1 MASEGQSDSVP
12 CVQLVDG
19 ARVLARGA
27 ADGELPELVACTD
40 SLVFVATSRGYLRSW
55 SVSGV
60 QRSVLNPCGHI
71 VTMVGAG
78 ERLAVVFEDSYPL
91 EGGGGDGA

>member
-1 MASEGQSDSVP
+1 MILYRAFNSWT
-12 CVQLVDG
+12 
-19 ARVLARGA
+19 ARAFWRVELPT
-27 ADGELPELVACTD
+27 GELPELVACTD
-40 SLVFVATSRGYLRSW
+40 SLVFVATSRGDLRSW

-60 QRSVLNPCGHI
+60 QRSVLNPCRHV